1 MPLVRSNLYE
11 YTMSYKNTTYENGYL
26 REDTYWWLLT
36 PCGED
41 NHQIAHVESSGY
53 TEIDGPTYSYGIR
66 PAVNLKPTV
75 KVVNG
80 EGTIY
85 NPYRLEGDN
94 DNPTNVLL
102 STRYSGEYISFGTEE
117 HDLYR
122 IVSHE
127 NGTGT
132 KIVSNYYIDGVAF
145 DANKSNLFSK
155 DTTLGSFLNGEFLTS
170 GEYLTAEQVNMIED
184 NTTWYLGAVTETNYK
199 LAKYQDT
206 TGSSLTTATT
216 TAKVG
221 LLRFGELMSAPLY
234 RNSTLTPRDDR
245 NKMVNAGTGNEV
257 FLAEKNVKHFP
268 AMNLKS
274 NVIITGGKGTAQE
287 PFTIKLGS

>member
-1 MPLVRSNLYE
+1 
-11 YTMSYKNTTYENGYL
+11 
-26 REDTYWWLLT
+26 
-36 PCGED
+36 
-41 NHQIAHVESSGY
+41 
-53 TEIDGPTYSYGIR
+53 
-66 PAVNLKPTV
+66 
-75 KVVNG
+75 
-80 EGTIY
+80 
-85 NPYRLEGDN
+85 
-94 DNPTNVLL
+94 
-102 STRYSGEYISFGTEE
+102 
-117 HDLYR
+117 
-122 IVSHE
+122 
-127 NGTGT
+127 
-132 KIVSNYYIDGVAF
+132 
-145 DANKSNLFSK
+145 
-155 DTTLGSFLNGEFLTS
+155 
-170 GEYLTAEQVNMIED
+170 MIED